1 MAMSVNYSQ
10 DTFSSPRDHTG
21 LDRRSYSASS
31 AEQMHRR
38 VKSYDPKSMP
48 VDEAH
53 ELNSIPLTTT
63 HYADGQS
70 SNHPYSQQEHQYQTT
85 STGSGNRVGRSLSL
99 FRRQSRH
106 LPGQVVHQGI
116 VPPVPQVPIL
126 QHSGKAAS
134 RLLRLDD
141 HILIRIARNFDLA
154 QLMAFAHLS
163 KRCRAITAKTLTLVL
178 QRTVLKATLCQE
190 RKAVFS
196 LEFIFQHLDPASLQ
210 AVFRASQL
218 KSRRYFENSALAR
231 PVVHALTL
239 VTPYGAHH
247 PIFRLAGFDTP
258 SEENINNYNNNNGSE
273 PMTER
278 DLERATTLLNRPF
291 QLDINHKG
299 YYRVSPTTSCMVDT
313 PFFPS
318 QPLLDP
324 LVPVVMEGLTHGPPS
339 WEMMYKIDLLPPNY
353 PQRVQQQQEKIHQDR
368 VRQANLN
375 GETPPPPPASLGAK
389 VQGPITSGATGFV
402 PLPAIK
408 SGPNLRSI
416 LPEPSPLSGDNN
428 ANTNTKGASGL
439 RRKPTVVRP
448 PPEGWGPLP
457 PMAPP
462 PAVPASLAYQLGT
475 RTVNPATEGNSNG
488 HPAVQTQTGV
498 SAGGLASGGVP
509 KSPTALPSEPSCLEP
524 ELAEETERFLTLLF
538 IQFPIQT
545 LFPYTAEAA
554 KKSSGGGISNWM
566 SKSKIGR
573 TLTLKK
579 THNSTGSH
587 GNGSEFSKKTSYAP
601 LGQ

>member
-1 MAMSVNYSQ
+1 MMATSLNYSQ
-10 DTFSSPRDHTG
+10 DSFSSPHHG
-21 LDRRSYSASS
+21 ARRSYSASS
-31 AEQMHRR
+31 ADISHRR
-38 VKSYDPKSMP
+38 VKSYEPNGLNP
-48 VDEAH
+48 VDDDH
-53 ELNSIPLTTT
+53 ELNSIPLTAT
-63 HYADGQS
+63 HYSAEGHAAHQ
-70 SNHPYSQQEHQYQTT
+70 HQQERQHHQQQYQTT
-85 STGSGNRVGRSLSL
+85 STGGGNRVGRSLSL

-106 LPGQVVHQGI
+106 LPGQVVHQGT

-154 QLMAFAHLS
+154 QLMSFAHLS

-231 PVVHALTL
+231 PVVQALTL

-258 SEENINNYNNNNGSE
+258 ENGSE
-273 PMTER
+273 PMNER
-278 DLERATTLLNRPF
+278 DLDRATTLLGRPF
-291 QLDINHKG
+291 QLDIKDKG

-339 WEMMYKIDLLPPNY
+339 WEMMYKVDLNPPNY

-375 GETPPPPPASLGAK
+375 GRTPPPPPAALNTKGP
-389 VQGPITSGATGFV
+389 GPIASGLPPATGFV

-416 LPEPSPLSGDNN
+416 LPEPSPLSGTD
-428 ANTNTKGASGL
+428 KGSSQL

-475 RTVNPATEGNSNG
+475 RTVNPADGG
-488 HPAVQTQTGV
+488 RPAIHTQTGV
-498 SAGGLASGGVP
+498 HAGGLGSGGVP
-509 KSPTALPSEPSCLEP
+509 KSPTTVASCLEP

-545 LFPYTAEAA
+545 LFPLTAESA
-554 KKSSGGGISNWM
+554 KKTGSGGISGWM
-566 SKSKIGR
+566 SKSKLGR
-573 TLTLKK
+573 SLTLKK
-579 THNSTGSH
+579 THGSMSVDY
-587 GNGSEFSKKTSYAP
+587 GKKTSYAP